1 MGVNELLDL
10 GRLGIQADV
19 TVNLGLT
26 EGIENLHFSQLVT
39 EAVRRGRGKLSRL
52 GTLVINTRVDDV
64 YGEQRHTGRTPVAR
78 YIVDDAPDVDF
89 ANTKLNQAMDRK
101 TADLIFDE
109 IIGYLNEEKEIFVA
123 NRMLGADLGNAFPL
137 QFITTHPSRPC
148 LRSINSATCR
158 PWI

>member
-26 EGIENLHFSQLVT
+26 KGIENLHFSQLVT
-39 EAVRRGRGKLSRL
+39 EAVRRGRGKLSRF
-52 GTLVINTRVDDV
+52 GTLVINTRVDDE

-101 TADLIFDE
+101 TADLIYDE
-109 IIGYLNEEKEIFVA
+109 IIKRCLLPIGCWAPIW
-123 NRMLGADLGNAFPL
+123 RM
-137 QFITTHPSRPC
+137 PSPC
-148 LRSINSATCR
+148 NS
-158 PWI
+158 